1 MNSNDE
7 EKYVA
12 PEGGDLDKKDRKSLD
27 FYFKMTIVAAGVILV
42 FAIIL
47 GSYFWNLIFNPE
59 GFNVKSW
66 LERIVFLIII
76 ALVMMVLG
84 FLDLDS
90 TLRASRRSDY
100 SRDKGSF
107 NEDVGSIYENDTVVY
122 FDQFIPWYTE
132 RELRQK
138 KIRHLTAHGISTADA
153 ENLIDYADE
162 EDIITISG
170 IKPGD
175 KATEK
180 KGEDLVKT
188 VKRKNAK
195 GELEEF
201 SVVIPA
207 IKGTDAF
214 YVQEALSGAVKID
227 VEDPSYYLTDSKTQ
241 DTGKTTLERAQ
252 STEKERRHYIK
263 RQFITKICSMVVI
276 SVITGLLVTDS
287 ASGTSTDE
295 RNWILMQRFAAA
307 VGGFGTG
314 ALMGVVNVSYV
325 TRWINDKHKV
335 VTQFIKFYKTGLFK
349 PKTRKELDEI
359 KIAEAKA
366 KEEERKRNTI
376 EPEVV
381 DPIKPA
387 PEVAMIENKAD
398 EVQPAGHM

>member
-7 EKYVA
+7 EKYIA
-12 PEGGDLDKKDRKSLD
+12 PEGGDLDKKDRKSID

-66 LERIVFLIII
+66 LERIVFLILI

-90 TLRASRRSDY
+90 TLRASQRSDY
-100 SRDKGSF
+100 SRDKASF
-107 NEDVGSIYENDTVVY
+107 NEDVGAIYENDTVVY
-122 FDQFIPWYTE
+122 FDQFIPWYAE
-132 RELRQK
+132 RQLRDK

-162 EDIITISG
+162 EDIVVISG

-188 VKRKNAK
+188 IRKRNAK
-195 GELEEF
+195 GEMEEF
-201 SVVIPA
+201 KVVIPA
-207 IKGTDAF
+207 IKGTAAF
-214 YVQEALSGAVKID
+214 YVQEALCGAVKID

-252 STEKERRHYIK
+252 STEKERRRYIK
-263 RQFITKICSMVVI
+263 RQFISKICSMVVI
-276 SVITGLLVTDS
+276 SFIMGLLVTDE

-295 RNWILMQRFAAA
+295 RNWILMQRIGAA

-314 ALMGVVNVSYV
+314 ALMGVFNVAYV

-335 VTQFIKFYKTGLFK
+335 VTQFIKCHKTGLFK

-381 DPIKPA
+381 DPIKPVS
-387 PEVAMIENKAD
+387 EVAMIESKAD
-398 EVQPAGHM
+398 EVQSSGHM

>member
-27 FYFKMTIVAAGVILV
+27 FYFKMTIVVAGVALV

-47 GSYFWNLIFNPE
+47 GSYLWNLIFKPDQ
-59 GFNVKSW
+59 FNVKTW
-66 LERIVFLIII
+66 LERVVFCVLI

-90 TLRASRRSDY
+90 TLRASKRSDY
-100 SRDKGSF
+100 SRDKASF
-107 NEDVGSIYENDTVVY
+107 NEDVGAIYENDTVVY

-162 EDIITISG
+162 EDLITISG

-188 VKRKNAK
+188 VRRKNAK
-195 GELEEF
+195 GEMEEV

-252 STEKERRHYIK
+252 STEKERRRYIK
-263 RQFITKICSMVVI
+263 RQFITKTGSMVVI
-276 SVITGLLVTDS
+276 SFIMGLLATDD
-287 ASGTSTDE
+287 ASGISSDE
-295 RNWILMQRFAAA
+295 RNWVLMQRLAAA
-307 VGGFGTG
+307 IGGFGTG

-376 EPEVV
+376 EPEIV
-381 DPIKPA
+381 DPIKPV
-387 PEVAMIENKAD
+387 PGVAMIETKAD
-398 EVQPAGHM
+398 EARN

>member
-1 MNSNDE
+1 MNNDE
-7 EKYVA
+7 ERYQA
-12 PEGGDLDKKDRKSLD
+12 PEGNDLGKKDRKSLD
-27 FYFKMTIVAAGVILV
+27 FYFKMTIVVAGVALV

-47 GSYFWNLIFNPE
+47 GSYIWNLIFKPE
-59 GFNVKSW
+59 QFDVKTW
-66 LERIVFLIII
+66 LERVVFCVLI

-90 TLRASRRSDY
+90 TLRASKRSDY
-100 SRDKGSF
+100 SRDKASF
-107 NEDVGSIYENDTVVY
+107 NEDVGAIYENDTVVY

-132 RELRQK
+132 QELRQK

-162 EDIITISG
+162 EDLITISG

-188 VKRKNAK
+188 VRRKNAK
-195 GELEEF
+195 GEMEEIK
-201 SVVIPA
+201 VVIPA

-252 STEKERRHYIK
+252 STEKERRRYIK
-263 RQFITKICSMVVI
+263 RQFITKTGSMVVI
-276 SVITGLLVTDS
+276 SFIMGLLATDD
-287 ASGTSTDE
+287 ASGVTSE
-295 RNWILMQRFAAA
+295 EKNWVLMQRLAAA
-307 VGGFGTG
+307 IGGFGTG

-335 VTQFIKFYKTGLFK
+335 VTKFAKYYKTGLFK
-349 PKTRKELDEI
+349 PKTRKELDEA

-376 EPEVV
+376 EPEIV
-381 DPIKPA
+381 DPIKPV
-387 PEVAMIENKAD
+387 PEVAMIETRAD
-398 EVQPAGHM
+398 EARN